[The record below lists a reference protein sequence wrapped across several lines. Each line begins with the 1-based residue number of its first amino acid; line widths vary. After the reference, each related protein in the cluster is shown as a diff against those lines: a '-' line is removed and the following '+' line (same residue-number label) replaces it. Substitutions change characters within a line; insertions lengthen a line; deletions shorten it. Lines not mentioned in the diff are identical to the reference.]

1 MCGGETGNIS
11 GEQPGCGKA
20 EGTGQLPTGYGDR
33 CRGGGQ
39 VPAEDGWLGVPP
51 PRPGCGHA
59 PCPLRRTGTA
69 PDPAQA
75 DAPDVAS

>member
-51 PRPGCGHA
+51 PPSRLWPRPLPSPQDRHRPRPRPG
-59 PCPLRRTGTA
+59 
-69 PDPAQA
+69 
-75 DAPDVAS
+75 